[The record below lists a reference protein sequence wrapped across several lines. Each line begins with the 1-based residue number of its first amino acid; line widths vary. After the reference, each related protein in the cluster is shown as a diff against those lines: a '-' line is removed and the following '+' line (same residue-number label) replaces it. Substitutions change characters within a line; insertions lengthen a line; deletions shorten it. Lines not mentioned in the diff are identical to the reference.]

1 MPRLRRWHRS
11 RLCHA
16 GPKHQTCPWDLSLV
30 CASPT
35 LIGVSVGP
43 GAGTSTGAHRAPS
56 APSRA
61 SSSLGGH
68 KVPRRGRGTGE
79 SQLLAGTH
87 SPCLWPRATPAPGR
101 SVPGRP
107 WLGGAELSPPCRG
120 RGSAPC
126 QTTRRC
132 TLSQLEPPPGTQL
145 RSWRAGPWRSRR
157 GGRPSRQSGRFLAG
171 PPVGTSSSRHR
182 ERLGTCAADVGPLT
196 PVLARGGPLAQHCTC
211 SRQREGRGHGE
222 PHETRPSGQPLRAH
236 VLTLAGLWEPGRG
249 RVYAGCKGNVQRGV
263 RRAAGTWAVPAGQPC
278 CGAGSGCTAS
288 CGRLPGLLGVRG
300 PRGSS
305 GGAEALLQSPKRA
318 PGCAGATRRR
328 VQGGCSS
335 QGPQAVPSPPRGVL
349 LCPAGRG
356 LCSAPSLG
364 TTEQPRGCD
373 ACPARRCWA
382 QRPAGES
389 SGQILRLEVG
399 CAGPPST
406 TGQPPSLSAQPGPH
420 PGLTPLPALL
430 HAGSRDAAAR
440 GGGDPPQGEPPRA
453 PHKPA
458 PPLSA
463 RPCKR
468 GAAPPWGSAPSLHC
482 WAGGTGSGTAPGR
495 CRDPQGSAC
504 APKSQAGK
512 GGAGMQPQSK
522 GGWQKE
528 PGAAPPPPDAAAP
541 RCLQPARS

>member
-1 MPRLRRWHRS
+1 MYSGVSGALLAH
-11 RLCHA
+11 
-16 GPKHQTCPWDLSLV
+16 GPCRP
-30 CASPT
+30 ASPAAARDQ
-35 LIGVSVGP
+35 
-43 GAGTSTGAHRAPS
+43 GA
-56 APSRA
+56 
-61 SSSLGGH
+61 
-68 KVPRRGRGTGE
+68 
-79 SQLLAGTH
+79 Q
-87 SPCLWPRATPAPGR
+87 
-101 SVPGRP
+101 
-107 WLGGAELSPPCRG
+107 
-120 RGSAPC
+120 
-126 QTTRRC
+126 
-132 TLSQLEPPPGTQL
+132 
-145 RSWRAGPWRSRR
+145 
-157 GGRPSRQSGRFLAG
+157 
-171 PPVGTSSSRHR
+171 
-182 ERLGTCAADVGPLT
+182 
-196 PVLARGGPLAQHCTC
+196 
-211 SRQREGRGHGE
+211 
-222 PHETRPSGQPLRAH
+222 
-236 VLTLAGLWEPGRG
+236 
-249 RVYAGCKGNVQRGV
+249 
-263 RRAAGTWAVPAGQPC
+263 RAAG
-278 CGAGSGCTAS
+278 GSRGCWGCA
-288 CGRLPGLLGVRG
+288 
-300 PRGSS
+300 
-305 GGAEALLQSPKRA
+305 A
-318 PGCAGATRRR
+318 PGAAAAALRLRCNP
-328 VQGGCSS
+328 QSE
-335 QGPQAVPSPPRGVL
+335 PQAVPEPRAGGCRVGAVRRAPRQCPLPPRGVL

-406 TGQPPSLSAQPGPH
+406 TGQPPSLSTQPGPH

-463 RPCKR
+463 RPCKH

-482 WAGGTGSGTAPGR
+482 WAGGTGSGTAPGG